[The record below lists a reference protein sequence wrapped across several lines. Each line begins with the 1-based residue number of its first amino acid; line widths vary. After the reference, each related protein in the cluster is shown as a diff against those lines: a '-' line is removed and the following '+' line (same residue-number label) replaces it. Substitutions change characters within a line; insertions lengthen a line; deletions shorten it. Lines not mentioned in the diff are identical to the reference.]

1 MILNY
6 SQSFIGNYDIGSNA
20 DDKTIILLSSQS
32 FQLGSNNKKE
42 IFDKILSKCELEAL
56 TPDSCTKRYSY
67 RANTISNYIL
77 PGALISSGIDIKSIN
92 FNESLSTAIFTG
104 LSLSAALVF
113 LYILFTIYK
122 FKTNGSIFILTS
134 LVFISLAN
142 PDLFR
147 IDFSIFSSVFIPSV
161 GFGYLPNIYAPRGAV
176 SYLLIPIVLSLV
188 YKNNKL
194 LTVSLLFA
202 GLIHFGYAVIYTFIV
217 LIVTTINFYTF
228 KEEKKDVYMIIGIF
242 FFLLLILISQSI
254 YSSGSALSISLK
266 NLNFSDLRIK
276 LSYSTIAFYMAL
288 LLTFFFSLNKP
299 IKKYIIII
307 FVINIFLETILLFE
321 LVGALNSDSLLQRMR
336 GSFAYLNISMVVI
349 VIIHIIGNFKRIYLN
364 NKLSILILPAL
375 LLWVNEFNT
384 AYMSEELTKYTPRLY
399 KSHIE
404 STPSHLSKMYKKA
417 TIVNTDMS
425 SYINKNHANESE
437 LYWLSNIDGIY
448 YIDVDKISRLNFED
462 LDIDNEFLVFLYL
475 YIKSRSNY

>member
-1 MILNY
+1 M
-6 SQSFIGNYDIGSNA
+6 
-20 DDKTIILLSSQS
+20 
-32 FQLGSNNKKE
+32 
-42 IFDKILSKCELEAL
+42 
-56 TPDSCTKRYSY
+56 
-67 RANTISNYIL
+67 
-77 PGALISSGIDIKSIN
+77 
-92 FNESLSTAIFTG
+92 
-104 LSLSAALVF
+104 
-113 LYILFTIYK
+113 
-122 FKTNGSIFILTS
+122 
-134 LVFISLAN
+134 
-142 PDLFR
+142 
-147 IDFSIFSSVFIPSV
+147 